1 MSAWPENNPAREL
14 EKGIDYITAIH
25 LKDTYPVTKEYSGQ
39 FRDVTFGN
47 GCVDFL
53 GLLRH
58 LKRLDYD
65 GTFLIEMWS
74 EKSQDFRREIQQAKD
89 YLSSKLKEAGYDVL

>member
-47 GCVDFL
+47 GWVDFL

-74 EKSQDFRREIQQAKD
+74 EKVKTFEEK
-89 YLSSKLKEAGYDVL
+89 SSRQKTT